1 MNVYEFFPFW
11 LLYLQCWI
19 MKILDLGTQMEEE
32 DTFGGLSLAF
42 TRVYLSDFQAQ
53 AKSSII
59 FFILINLRDCPIW
72 LNIYCG
78 GQKQPKEKDL
88 KENFYGKY

>member
-1 MNVYEFFPFW
+1 
-11 LLYLQCWI
+11 

-32 DTFGGLSLAF
+32 DTFRGLSLAF